1 MNNKLVEESKSIFS
15 FVSYSSSIEELCKRL
30 VYSPK
35 LMGTFQGASF
45 LRLDQDNQLLLETRC
60 GEAISSDQAAI
71 ILLRGKQPQ
80 SILATRPRYEK
91 FEELRI
97 LVFPILRNSVPFAF
111 LTLTLSSS
119 AVAEPIGLDSLEIV
133 QSAGALIYDSLPLSL
148 HRSIATKPLPE
159 GFTLSDRHKTIV
171 SLIKDGQ
178 TNEQIGKKLSL
189 SASIIRQEN
198 VKIFKFLGVSSRRE
212 LAQVSITD

>member
-1 MNNKLVEESKSIFS
+1 MNIKLVEEARSIFS
-15 FVSYSSSIEELCKRL
+15 FVSHSGSIEELCKRL

-35 LMGTFQGASF
+35 LTGTFQGASF
-45 LRLDQDNQLLLETRC
+45 LGLDRDNQLRLEISC
-60 GEAISSDQAAI
+60 GASISCDQAA
-71 ILLRGKQPQ
+71 LMLFRGKQPQ
-80 SILATRPRYEK
+80 SILDTRPRYETL
-91 FEELRI
+91 EELQI

-111 LTLTLSSS
+111 LTLTLSSGT
-119 AVAEPIGLDSLEIV
+119 VAEPIGLDSLEIV

-148 HRSIATKPLPE
+148 HKSRATKPLPE
-159 GFTLSDRHKTIV
+159 GFKLSDRHKTIV
-171 SLIKDGQ
+171 SLIKDGL
-178 TNEQIGKKLSL
+178 TNDQIGKELSL

>member
-1 MNNKLVEESKSIFS
+1 MSIKYVEEAKSIFS
-15 FVSYSSSIEELCKRL
+15 FVSHSGSIEELCKRL

-35 LMGTFQGASF
+35 LMGTFQGANF
-45 LRLDQDNQLLLETRC
+45 LVLDRDNQLRLETRC
-60 GEAISSDQAAI
+60 GASISSNQAAL
-71 ILLRGKQPQ
+71 ILFRGKESQ
-80 SILATRPRYEK
+80 SILDTRPRYET

-111 LTLTLSSS
+111 LTLTLTSGTVS
-119 AVAEPIGLDSLEIV
+119 EPIGLDSLEIV
-133 QSAGALIYDSLPLSL
+133 QSAGALIHDSLPLYMN
-148 HRSIATKPLPE
+148 RSRANKPLPE

-171 SLIKDGQ
+171 SLIKDGL
-178 TNEQIGKKLSL
+178 TNNQIGRELSL

-198 VKIFKFLGVSSRRE
+198 VKIFKFFGVSSRRE